1 VEVFL
6 PSALEELLAQRA
18 ARPKSTLVSG
28 ATDVGVQVNH
38 RKLAPVS
45 VIATQSVPEL
55 HRLEIVGGE
64 LIVGAAVRWTRFAE
78 FIADR
83 VPEYKAVLDRF
94 GSPQIRQMG
103 TLVGNLANA
112 SPIADS
118 IPFHYVTESTIEL
131 AGVNGRRSVP
141 IEKFYRGYKQLD
153 LRPEE
158 VITAV
163 RTPLPAADAY
173 LKLYK
178 VSRRRDLDISTVTA
192 ALLLEID
199 EDTSV
204 IGSARIAVGGV
215 GPTVLRL
222 PRAEAALVGKPF
234 ELATMQAAGRIARQD
249 ISPISDVRGSDT
261 YRSQLVENLFQKFYF
276 DRAPQAAAAH

>member
-1 VEVFL
+1 
-6 PSALEELLAQRA
+6 
-18 ARPKSTLVSG
+18 VSG

-38 RKLAPVS
+38 RNLAPVS

-64 LIVGAAVRWTRFAE
+64 LIVGAAVRWARFAE

-118 IPFHYVTESTIEL
+118 IPFHYVTESVIEV

-163 RTPLPAADAY
+163 RTPLPAADAH

-178 VSRRRDLDISTVTA
+178 ISRRRDLDISTVTA

-199 EDTSV
+199 DTDV
-204 IGSARIAVGGV
+204 IRGARFAVGGV

-222 PRAEAALVGKPF
+222 PRAEASLVGQPL
-234 ELATMQAAGRIARQD
+234 ELATMQAAGRIARQE

-276 DRAPQAAAAH
+276 DRAPQPAAAT